1 MKVARKLP
9 KDVPSFCV
17 VSLFALS
24 FPFFPGDSI
33 LDIMSGDI
41 QTRRG
46 GPFKLKNRA
55 KRRSMLQELEKQ
67 EHLEEK
73 SSNDQ
78 DSKPQQQQ
86 KNVGSSAQV

>member
-1 MKVARKLP
+1 
-9 KDVPSFCV
+9 
-17 VSLFALS
+17 
-24 FPFFPGDSI
+24 
-33 LDIMSGDI
+33 MSGDI

-73 SSNDQ
+73 LAHDI
-78 DSKPQQQQ
+78 DDVKPQQH
-86 KNVGSSAQV
+86 KNV